1 MFKRLFCAL
10 PLYLLTASVW
20 SQTAVPAAVEQD
32 PAAQAEVLG
41 NAPQQVLV
49 SGVRP
54 GPGLWKI
61 SKGDHVLW
69 VFGTY
74 APLPWKM
81 QWRSHQVEKILD
93 QSQEYLYPPGGSMHV
108 GVLKGLA
115 LLRVLPFMV
124 GIKNNPG
131 GAVLHDVLPPEVYAR
146 WQVLK
151 KKYIGDD
158 EGIERERPMFAA
170 QTLSEKAMAYAGLS
184 SGREVSYAIEAMA
197 RKKKIKMT
205 SAQTEMELD
214 DPIKAVREFKK
225 SPLEDLACFSK
236 TLEFLEGDIAVM
248 RERANAW
255 AKGDLEAIQHLGYA
269 DRTDTCEAVWL
280 NNPVFQARPGLKDV
294 HARARAAWIAAAE
307 RSLAT
312 NASTFATLRLSEIL
326 DPKGM
331 VAALEAKGYVVQKPE

>member
-1 MFKRLFCAL
+1 MEQA
-10 PLYLLTASVW
+10 
-20 SQTAVPAAVEQD
+20 PATQAD
-32 PAAQAEVLG
+32 AAG
-41 NAPQQVLV
+41 SAPQQVLV

-61 SKGDHVLW
+61 SKGEHVLW

-74 APLPWKM
+74 APLPRKM

-93 QSQEYLYPPGGSMHV
+93 QSQEYLYPPGGSLRV
-108 GVLKGLA
+108 GVLKGLT
-115 LLRVLPFMV
+115 LLPVLPFV
-124 GIKNNPG
+124 IGIKNNPN
-131 GAVLHDVLPPEVYAR
+131 GAVLRDVLSPEVYAR

-184 SGREVSYAIEAMA
+184 SGKEVSYAIEAMA
-197 RKKKIKMT
+197 KKKNIKMT
-205 SAQTEMELD
+205 SSQAEMEVD
-214 DPIKAVREFKK
+214 DPIKAVRDFKK
-225 SPLEDLACFSK
+225 SPLEDQACFSK

-248 RERANAW
+248 IERANAW

-269 DRTDTCEAVWL
+269 ERTDICDAVWL

-294 HARARAAWIAAAE
+294 HARARVAWIAAAE

-312 NASTFATLRLSEIL
+312 NASTFATLRLNNIL

>member
-1 MFKRLFCAL
+1 MFKRLLCAL
-10 PLYLLTASVW
+10 PLYLVTASVC
-20 SQTAVPAAVEQD
+20 SQTAVPAAVELG
-32 PAAQAEVLG
+32 PAAQVDSAG
-41 NAPQQVLV
+41 DAPQQVLV

-81 QWRSHQVEKILD
+81 QWRSQQVEKILD

-108 GVLKGLA
+108 GVLKGLT

-131 GAVLHDVLPPEVYAR
+131 GAVLRDVLPPEVYAR

-170 QTLSEKAMAYAGLS
+170 QTLSQKAMDYAGLS
-184 SGREVSYAIEAMA
+184 SGNDVSYAIAAMA
-197 RKKKIKMT
+197 KKKNIKMT
-205 SAQTEMELD
+205 SSQAEMELD

-225 SPLEDLACFSK
+225 APLEDLACFSK
-236 TLEFLEGDIAVM
+236 TLEFLEGDIAAM
-248 RERANAW
+248 RARANAW

-269 DRTDTCEAVWL
+269 DRTDTCDAVWL
-280 NNPVFQARPGLKDV
+280 NSPVFQARAGLKDV
-294 HARARAAWIAAAE
+294 QARARVAWIAAAE

-312 NASTFATLRLSEIL
+312 NGSTFATLRLSDIL
-326 DPKGM
+326 DPKGV